1 MKKLRDCHPV
11 YDYRPTAVCR
21 SVTLGRDQLPSSLR
35 QPHSSPSVSDLP
47 VHAPATSSYSLN
59 LPLAPSITPSLFHS
73 RLKTYLFTNLSHPS
87 RLPSGLRT
95 NSTALWLVRFFWA
108 SRFLFLVSSLVFLFG
123 SVRQIKLARPIC
135 QLLGVRTSQIVEV
148 EVEGIETDNMP
159 LINQSINYLFEL
171 VAMNNYDDIQISI

>member
-1 MKKLRDCHPV
+1 
-11 YDYRPTAVCR
+11 
-21 SVTLGRDQLPSSLR
+21 
-35 QPHSSPSVSDLP
+35 
-47 VHAPATSSYSLN
+47 
-59 LPLAPSITPSLFHS
+59 
-73 RLKTYLFTNLSHPS
+73 
-87 RLPSGLRT
+87 
-95 NSTALWLVRFFWA
+95 
-108 SRFLFLVSSLVFLFG
+108 VFLFG